1 LTDER
6 SLRTVVRRTLLVPF
20 QDSGETM
27 LRTLTMTAALAAAAL
42 AQSPLT
48 TTYAA
53 GNGLGAGATIYFD
66 VVVAVP
72 LTFTQF
78 DINSSSAAQTSGS
91 IDVRWC
97 NNTYVG
103 NDTNAAAWTLGGSGP
118 AIAAGANLP
127 TPVVITPFSLAPG
140 NYGMAI
146 TFNTLGMNY
155 TNGNGTAVPG
165 SGTNQTYA
173 TGELTLLAGAS
184 AGGAVG
190 TAICCQPRV
199 FNGSVYYSVSGGGG
213 TVAQRVSYGAGC
225 YNKKASFYENFATS
239 AAFDLA
245 NSALSMLPTGSGY
258 LALPGITQFVP
269 PSAAATTLT
278 LGDDTETTVALAAP
292 FPHSAGATNSLTVC
306 SNGFVSIATGNG
318 TGYIPTPATTLS
330 APQTAWWAQHDYNP
344 AAAGSGAVKFEQIAG
359 VAYITWDGVYDYGGT
374 APTSA
379 NTFQFQFD
387 TTSGAVHL
395 VFQTMS
401 PGGNGR
407 LVGYSPGGASADP
420 GNFDLSAVLPATI
433 NLTASDLA
441 PLALAAS
448 ARPLV
453 GTTIN
458 LTASNTTGANI
469 GVNFLSVVQ
478 IPAPGFDLGVLGAP
492 GCAALVDVNA
502 GVSSVIGNVLGL
514 SLSAP
519 FAIPA
524 TAPLGVQ
531 VFSQSVWL
539 DATQNAFGILTS
551 NGVTLTLGN
560 L

>member
-1 LTDER
+1 
-6 SLRTVVRRTLLVPF
+6 
-20 QDSGETM
+20 
-27 LRTLTMTAALAAAAL
+27 
-42 AQSPLT
+42 
-48 TTYAA
+48 
-53 GNGLGAGATIYFD
+53 
-66 VVVAVP
+66 
-72 LTFTQF
+72 
-78 DINSSSAAQTSGS
+78 
-91 IDVRWC
+91 
-97 NNTYVG
+97 
-103 NDTNAAAWTLGGSGP
+103 
-118 AIAAGANLP
+118 
-127 TPVVITPFSLAPG
+127 
-140 NYGMAI
+140 
-146 TFNTLGMNY
+146 
-155 TNGNGTAVPG
+155 
-165 SGTNQTYA
+165 
-173 TGELTLLAGAS
+173 
-184 AGGAVG
+184 
-190 TAICCQPRV
+190 
-199 FNGSVYYSVSGGGG
+199 
-213 TVAQRVSYGAGC
+213 
-225 YNKKASFYENFATS
+225 
-239 AAFDLA
+239 
-245 NSALSMLPTGSGY
+245 
-258 LALPGITQFVP
+258 
-269 PSAAATTLT
+269 
-278 LGDDTETTVALAAP
+278 
-292 FPHSAGATNSLTVC
+292 
-306 SNGFVSIATGNG
+306 
-318 TGYIPTPATTLS
+318 
-330 APQTAWWAQHDYNP
+330 
-344 AAAGSGAVKFEQIAG
+344 
-359 VAYITWDGVYDYGGT
+359 
-374 APTSA
+374 
-379 NTFQFQFD
+379 
-387 TTSGAVHL
+387 VHV

-401 PGGNGR
+401 TGGNGR

-420 GNFDLSAVLPATI
+420 GNVDLSAVLPATI

>member
-1 LTDER
+1 
-6 SLRTVVRRTLLVPF
+6 V
-20 QDSGETM
+20 
-27 LRTLTMTAALAAAAL
+27 
-42 AQSPLT
+42 
-48 TTYAA
+48 
-53 GNGLGAGATIYFD
+53 
-66 VVVAVP
+66 
-72 LTFTQF
+72 
-78 DINSSSAAQTSGS
+78 
-91 IDVRWC
+91 
-97 NNTYVG
+97 
-103 NDTNAAAWTLGGSGP
+103 
-118 AIAAGANLP
+118 LP
-127 TPVVITPFSLAPG
+127 G
-140 NYGMAI
+140 
-146 TFNTLGMNY
+146 
-155 TNGNGTAVPG
+155 
-165 SGTNQTYA
+165 
-173 TGELTLLAGAS
+173 LTL
-184 AGGAVG
+184 
-190 TAICCQPRV
+190 
-199 FNGSVYYSVSGGGG
+199 
-213 TVAQRVSYGAGC
+213 
-225 YNKKASFYENFATS
+225 
-239 AAFDLA
+239 
-245 NSALSMLPTGSGY
+245 
-258 LALPGITQFVP
+258 FVP
-269 PSAAATTLT
+269 PSAAATPLT

-306 SNGFVSIATGNG
+306 SNGFVSIASGNG
-318 TGYIPTPATTLS
+318 TGFAPAPTTMLNA
-330 APQTAWWAQHDYNP
+330 AQTAWWAQHDYNP
-344 AAAGSGAVKFEQIAG
+344 AASGSGQVKFEQVAG

-374 APTSA
+374 AATSA

-387 TTSGAVHL
+387 TNTGAVHL

-420 GNFDLSAVLPATI
+420 GNVDLSAALPATI
-433 NLTASDLA
+433 NLTASDVA

-458 LTASNTTGANI
+458 LTTSNATGANI

-478 IPAPGFDLGVLGAP
+478 IPAPGFDLGILGAP

-502 GVSSVIGNVLGL
+502 GISSVIGNVLGL

>member
-1 LTDER
+1 
-6 SLRTVVRRTLLVPF
+6 
-20 QDSGETM
+20 M

-48 TTYAA
+48 TTYIA

-118 AIAAGANLP
+118 AIAAGNNLP
-127 TPVVITPFSLAPG
+127 TPVVISPFSLAPG

-269 PSAAATTLT
+269 PSAAATPLTLT
-278 LGDDTETTVALAAP
+278 DDSETTVALASP
-292 FPHSAGATNSLTVC
+292 FPHSAGTTSSLTVC

-318 TGYIPTPATTLS
+318 TGYIPTPATTLA

-344 AAAGSGAVKFEQIAG
+344 AAAGSGQVKYEQIAG

-420 GNFDLSAVLPATI
+420 GNVDLSATLPSTI
-433 NLTASDLA
+433 NLTASDLS

-458 LTASNTTGANI
+458 LTTSNTTGANI

-492 GCAALVDVNA
+492 GCAALLDINA